1 MPPRPLSTRMDSL
14 QSALRATPQWH
25 VRQLALVVLLGAVS
39 PAGAVI
45 KCWTNSDGV
54 KECGNAVPAE
64 YAQQGHEVK
73 SEGGM
78 VLSRQPPARSVDEI
92 TAERLAREAREA
104 EEARRKAV
112 EDARLAEDRML
123 IDTFDSEDDLL
134 LARDGQISS
143 LEAQVRMAQGMVGK
157 LEKTLA
163 DMVAHAA
170 QIERSGQA
178 LPEDLARNVALTQRQ
193 IAEQQDVIAAR
204 RAEQDT
210 VRASFARDLARFR
223 ELRGSAPN

>member
-1 MPPRPLSTRMDSL
+1 MTSREPAIW
-14 QSALRATPQWH
+14 SAPVFHARRVTL
-25 VRQLALVVLLGAVS
+25 VLLLGTAPGAS
-39 PAGAVI
+39 AVI

-78 VLSRQPPARSVDEI
+78 LLLRQPPARSVDEI

-104 EEARRKAV
+104 EAARRKAE

-123 IDTFDSEDDLL
+123 IDTFDTEDDLL
-134 LARDGQISS
+134 LARDGQIST
-143 LEAQVRMAQGMVGK
+143 LEAQVRMAKGMVEK

-163 DMVAHAA
+163 DMVARAA
-170 QIERSGQA
+170 QIERSGQT
-178 LPEDLARNVALTQRQ
+178 LPEDLSRNVALTQRQ

-204 RAEQDT
+204 RAEQEV
-210 VRASFARDLARFR
+210 VRTSFARDLARFR
-223 ELRGSAPN
+223 ELRGSTPE

>member
-1 MPPRPLSTRMDSL
+1 MGTPEAVARSL
-14 QSALRATPQWH
+14 YWRWASALTFA
-25 VRQLALVVLLGAVS
+25 VALGAAQT
-39 PAGAVI
+39 AGAVI

-78 VLSRQPPARSVDEI
+78 LLSRQPPARSVDEI

-104 EEARRKAV
+104 EEARRKAE

-123 IDTFDSEDDLL
+123 IDTFDTEDDLL

-143 LEAQVRMAQGMVGK
+143 LEAQVRMAQGMVEK

-178 LPEDLARNVALTQRQ
+178 LPADLARNVELTQRQ

-204 RAEQDT
+204 RAEQTT
-210 VRASFARDLARFR
+210 VRETFARDLARFR
-223 ELRGSAPN
+223 ELRGSASH

>member
-1 MPPRPLSTRMDSL
+1 MDAKLTTRHACFPGAR
-14 QSALRATPQWH
+14 QAVFAAL
-25 VRQLALVVLLGAVS
+25 LAIA
-39 PAGAVI
+39 PAAGAVI

-78 VLSRQPPARSVDEI
+78 LLSRQPPARSVDEI

-104 EEARRKAV
+104 EEARRKAA

-123 IDTFDSEDDLL
+123 IDTFDTEADLL
-134 LARDGQISS
+134 LARDGQLST
-143 LEAQVRMAQGMVGK
+143 LEAQVRMAQGMVSK

-163 DMVAHAA
+163 DMVARAA
-170 QIERSGQA
+170 QIERSGQP
-178 LPEDLARNVALTQRQ
+178 LPDDLARNVEITQRQ

-223 ELRGSAPN
+223 ELAGSAPE